1 MRPAIAALGL
11 LLSTS
16 LASAADL
23 GGPYGGSLK
32 DEPIVAVPFSWTGF
46 YIGANVGYGWGDA
59 DANPFPPGTPG
70 FPLGLDPDSE
80 PEGWFG
86 GGQIGYNHQTGSVVF
101 GIEVDYQGTGMDD
114 TLNFD
119 VGQFGGVGRIKTEI
133 NSFGS
138 VRGRLGVPFD
148 RVLPYFTAGFA
159 WADVDSDTTVWYPP
173 VLPANTWRGDDSAVH
188 TGWAIGGGLE
198 VAFSPNWTAKAEYLY
213 LDLGDKSYTT
223 TFVNGVGVVADTYR
237 TDADLSM
244 HTVRVGV
251 NYKFG
256 L

>member
-1 MRPAIAALGL
+1 VPESDFDAGHLQRLHAKIVLPQQHRQELSAGSAALYYNHKYSIIYSDNRISFGVRRGMMRPLIATLGL

-86 GGQIGYNHQTGSVVF
+86 GGQIGYN
-101 GIEVDYQGTGMDD
+101 
-114 TLNFD
+114 
-119 VGQFGGVGRIKTEI
+119 
-133 NSFGS
+133 
-138 VRGRLGVPFD
+138 
-148 RVLPYFTAGFA
+148 
-159 WADVDSDTTVWYPP
+159 
-173 VLPANTWRGDDSAVH
+173 
-188 TGWAIGGGLE
+188 
-198 VAFSPNWTAKAEYLY
+198 
-213 LDLGDKSYTT
+213 
-223 TFVNGVGVVADTYR
+223 
-237 TDADLSM
+237 
-244 HTVRVGV
+244 
-251 NYKFG
+251 
-256 L
+256 